1 MGKIFWL
8 VGGSLVAALWQFTMG
23 RAQFR
28 SSTLDTWDPAAA
40 VSASAASASAA
51 AEAAAKDA
59 TQRFVFEVVHR
70 QLITRDRAFDAVE
83 AKLGVI
89 ALAGLT
95 LVAAYFPTD
104 LTTIDIAC
112 VFTLVTAAA
121 IALVGF
127 AFFRGFD
134 GFEMSQFTASMT
146 ESPAVLD
153 EYTAILVNIGR
164 HNETMIAIKRVLMLC
179 ALIPIVVVAALI
191 PFTRHV
197 EPVIPSAHM
206 PFLPINGLHA
216 TPLVSP

>member
-40 VSASAASASAA
+40 VSASAAASAA

-59 TQRFVFEVVHR
+59 TQRFVFQVVHR

-95 LVAAYFPTD
+95 LVAAYFPAD
-104 LTTIDIAC
+104 LTTTDIVCAC
-112 VFTLVTAAA
+112 TLVTAAA

-134 GFEMSQFTASMT
+134 GFEMSQFAARMA
-146 ESPAVLD
+146 ESPAALD
-153 EYTAILVNIGR
+153 EYTTILVNIGR

-179 ALIPIVVVAALI
+179 ALVPIVVVAALI
-191 PFTRHV
+191 PFTRHPAPMV
-197 EPVIPSAHM
+197 PSAHM

-216 TPLVSP
+216 SPP